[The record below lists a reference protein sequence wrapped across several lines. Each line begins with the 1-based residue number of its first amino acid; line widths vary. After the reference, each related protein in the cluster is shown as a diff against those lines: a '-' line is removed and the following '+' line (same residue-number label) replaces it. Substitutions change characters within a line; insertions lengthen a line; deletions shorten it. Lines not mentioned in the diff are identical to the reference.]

1 MPISLILAD
10 DHPLVLKG
18 LELLLSTEPDFTV
31 LAYCTDGEQ
40 VLQAVRRQ
48 APAGAGHPGA
58 RSQHA
63 QKGWLDGAA
72 RAAAGEPV
80 APDRPAALS
89 EDEALDA
96 VRLGVRGMMLKEMA
110 PQLLLECLRKVQAG
124 EEWLEKRSFR
134 RALGRMLQREDQ
146 LRQAL
151 ETLTLREIA
160 LTRLV
165 AKGLTN
171 QQIAD
176 EFHISEGT
184 VKVHLHH
191 IYAKL
196 GVRNRVGLTM
206 YAQEKGLA

>member
-31 LAYCTDGEQ
+31 LAYCADGEQ

-48 APAGAGHPGA
+48 VPDILV
-58 RSQHA
+58 
-63 QKGWLDGAA
+63 LDLNMPKKDGRMVLRELRLEQPSLKTVLLTAT
-72 RAAAGEPV
+72 
-80 APDRPAALS
+80 LS

-96 VRLGVRGMMLKEMA
+96 IRLGVRSMVLKEMA
-110 PQLLLECLRKVQAG
+110 PQLLIECLRKVQAG

-165 AKGLTN
+165 ASGLTN

-176 EFHISEGT
+176 ELHISEGT

-196 GVRNRVGLTM
+196 GLRNRVGLTL

>member
-48 APAGAGHPGA
+48 APDILV
-58 RSQHA
+58 
-63 QKGWLDGAA
+63 LDLNMPKKDGRMVLRELRLEQPSLKTVLLTAT
-72 RAAAGEPV
+72 
-80 APDRPAALS
+80 LS

-96 VRLGVRGMMLKEMA
+96 IRLGVRSMVLKEMA
-110 PQLLLECLRKVQAG
+110 PQLLIECLRKVQAG

-134 RALGRMLQREDQ
+134 RALGRMLQREDH

-165 AKGLTN
+165 ASGLTN

-176 EFHISEGT
+176 ELHISEGT

-196 GVRNRVGLTM
+196 GLRNRVGLTL

>member
-1 MPISLILAD
+1 MPISLVLAD
-10 DHPLVLKG
+10 DHPLILSG
-18 LELLLSTEPDFTV
+18 LELLLSAEPDFTV

-48 APAGAGHPGA
+48 VPDILVLDLKMPKKDGWAVLRELREENPSL
-58 RSQHA
+58 RSVILTA
-63 QKGWLDGAA
+63 
-72 RAAAGEPV
+72 EINE
-80 APDRPAALS
+80 S
-89 EDEALDA
+89 EALEA
-96 VRLGVRGMMLKEMA
+96 LRLGVRGVMLKEMA
-110 PQLLLECLRKVQAG
+110 PQMLLQCLRKVHVG
-124 EEWLEKRSFR
+124 EEWLERCSFG

-146 LRQAL
+146 LRQVL

-160 LTRLV
+160 LARL
-165 AKGLTN
+165 AASGLTN

-176 EFHISEGT
+176 ELHISEGT

-196 GVRNRVGLTM
+196 GVRNRVGLTL

>member
-31 LAYCTDGEQ
+31 LAYCADGEQ

-48 APAGAGHPGA
+48 APDILV
-58 RSQHA
+58 
-63 QKGWLDGAA
+63 LDLNMPKKDGRMVLRELRLEQPSLKTVLLTAT
-72 RAAAGEPV
+72 
-80 APDRPAALS
+80 LS

-96 VRLGVRGMMLKEMA
+96 IRLGVRSMVLKEMA
-110 PQLLLECLRKVQAG
+110 PQLLIECLRKVQAG

-134 RALGRMLQREDQ
+134 RALGRMLQREDH

-165 AKGLTN
+165 ASGLTN

-176 EFHISEGT
+176 ELHISEGT

-196 GVRNRVGLTM
+196 GLRNRVGLTL

>member
-31 LAYCTDGEQ
+31 LAYCADGEQ

-48 APAGAGHPGA
+48 APDILV
-58 RSQHA
+58 
-63 QKGWLDGAA
+63 LDLNMPKKDGRMVLRELRLEQPSLKTVLLTAT
-72 RAAAGEPV
+72 
-80 APDRPAALS
+80 LS

-96 VRLGVRGMMLKEMA
+96 IRLGVRSMVLKEMA
-110 PQLLLECLRKVQAG
+110 PQLLIECLRKVQAG

-134 RALGRMLQREDQ
+134 RALGRMLQREDH

-165 AKGLTN
+165 ASGLTN

-176 EFHISEGT
+176 ELHISEGT

-196 GVRNRVGLTM
+196 GVRNRVGLTL